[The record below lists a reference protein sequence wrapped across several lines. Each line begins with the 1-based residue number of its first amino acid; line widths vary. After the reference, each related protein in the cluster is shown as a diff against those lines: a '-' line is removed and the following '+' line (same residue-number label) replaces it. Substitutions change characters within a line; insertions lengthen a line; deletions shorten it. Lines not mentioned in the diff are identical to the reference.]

1 MKRTKLEL
9 AERDL
14 LDYVASNGGSVT
26 VQDLNEHLQGL
37 GFGKTCIELA
47 KKNNGRA
54 KPIGHQGEWVFT
66 AYADAD
72 LNYIARKASV

>member
-1 MKRTKLEL
+1 MKLTKLEL

-14 LDYVASNGGSVT
+14 LDYVSRNGGSVL

-37 GFGKTCIELA
+37 GFGKTCIEKA
-47 KKNNGRA
+47 KKNTGRA
-54 KPIGHQGEWVFT
+54 KPTGLGGEWVFT

-72 LNYIARKASV
+72 LHYVARSANV